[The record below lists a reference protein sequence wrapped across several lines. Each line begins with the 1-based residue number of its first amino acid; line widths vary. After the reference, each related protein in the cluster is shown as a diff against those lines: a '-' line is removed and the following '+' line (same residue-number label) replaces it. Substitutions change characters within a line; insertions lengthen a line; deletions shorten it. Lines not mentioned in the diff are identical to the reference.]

1 MSDILRIRTLTD
13 RFFDGTTTLEE
24 EQELY
29 DYYRHEQALPADL
42 AQLRRLF
49 LDFAAVEFAD
59 EPAAERQAPAPRRW
73 LRWAVAACAALTI
86 AAGAAVWLNSGRQG
100 DDERIE
106 RMMAVVSTLP
116 DLQQTILRLRHL
128 EGLEMNE
135 IADLTGSSEVA
146 IRKALSRARQAVRQ
160 KYMKQYE

>member
-29 DYYRHEQALPADL
+29 DYYRREQALPADL

-49 LDFAAVEFAD
+49 LDFAAVQFAD

-73 LRWAVAACAALTI
+73 FRWAVAACAALLI
-86 AAGAAVWLNSGRQG
+86 ATGAAVWLNSGQQG
-100 DDERIE
+100 DDECVAYIYGE
-106 RMMAVVSTLP
+106 RTTDRDVVLGEMQKTMAAVADDGSDEVEEQLKMMFGN
-116 DLQQTILRLRHL
+116 DQ
-128 EGLEMNE
+128 
-135 IADLTGSSEVA
+135 
-146 IRKALSRARQAVRQ
+146 
-160 KYMKQYE
+160 

>member
-29 DYYRHEQALPADL
+29 DYYRREQALPADL

-49 LDFAAVEFAD
+49 LDFAAVQFAD

-73 LRWAVAACAALTI
+73 LRWAVAACAALLI
-86 AAGAAVWLNSGRQG
+86 VAGAAVWLNSGQQG
-100 DDERIE
+100 DDECVAYIYGE
-106 RMMAVVSTLP
+106 RTTDRDVVLGEMQKTMAAVADDGSDEVEEQLKMMFGN
-116 DLQQTILRLRHL
+116 DQ
-128 EGLEMNE
+128 
-135 IADLTGSSEVA
+135 
-146 IRKALSRARQAVRQ
+146 
-160 KYMKQYE
+160 

>member
-29 DYYRHEQALPADL
+29 DYYRREQALPADL

-49 LDFAAVEFAD
+49 LDFAAVQFAD

-86 AAGAAVWLNSGRQG
+86 AAGAAVWLNSGQQG
-100 DDERIE
+100 DDECVAYIYGE
-106 RMMAVVSTLP
+106 RTTDRDVVLGEMQKTMAAVADDGSDEVEEQLKMMFGN
-116 DLQQTILRLRHL
+116 DQ
-128 EGLEMNE
+128 
-135 IADLTGSSEVA
+135 
-146 IRKALSRARQAVRQ
+146 
-160 KYMKQYE
+160 

>member
-29 DYYRHEQALPADL
+29 DYYRREQALPTDL
-42 AQLRRLF
+42 AQLRQLF
-49 LDFAAVEFAD
+49 LDFAAVQFAD

-100 DDERIE
+100 DDECVAYIYGE
-106 RMMAVVSTLP
+106 RTTDRDVVLGEMQKTMAAVADDGSDEVEEQLKMMFGN
-116 DLQQTILRLRHL
+116 DQ
-128 EGLEMNE
+128 
-135 IADLTGSSEVA
+135 
-146 IRKALSRARQAVRQ
+146 
-160 KYMKQYE
+160 

>member
-13 RFFDGTTTLEE
+13 HFFDGTTTLEE

-29 DYYRHEQALPADL
+29 KYYRREQALPADL
-42 AQLRRLF
+42 AQLRQLF
-49 LDFAAVEFAD
+49 LDFAAVQFAD

-100 DDERIE
+100 DDECVAYIYGE
-106 RMMAVVSTLP
+106 RTTDRDVVLGEMLKTMAAVADDGSDEVEEQLKMMFGN
-116 DLQQTILRLRHL
+116 DQ
-128 EGLEMNE
+128 
-135 IADLTGSSEVA
+135 
-146 IRKALSRARQAVRQ
+146 
-160 KYMKQYE
+160 

>member
-29 DYYRHEQALPADL
+29 DYYRREQALPADL

-49 LDFAAVEFAD
+49 LDFAAVQFAD

-86 AAGAAVWLNSGRQG
+86 AAGAAVWLNRGQQG
-100 DDERIE
+100 DDECVAYIYGE
-106 RMMAVVSTLP
+106 RTTDRDVVLGEMQKTMAAVADDGSDEVEEQLKMMFGN
-116 DLQQTILRLRHL
+116 DQ
-128 EGLEMNE
+128 
-135 IADLTGSSEVA
+135 
-146 IRKALSRARQAVRQ
+146 
-160 KYMKQYE
+160 

>member
-29 DYYRHEQALPADL
+29 DYYRREQALPADL
-42 AQLRRLF
+42 NQLRRLF

-100 DDERIE
+100 DDECVAYIYGE
-106 RMMAVVSTLP
+106 RTTDRDVVLGEMQKTMAAVADDGSDEVEEQLKMMFGN
-116 DLQQTILRLRHL
+116 DQ
-128 EGLEMNE
+128 
-135 IADLTGSSEVA
+135 
-146 IRKALSRARQAVRQ
+146 
-160 KYMKQYE
+160 